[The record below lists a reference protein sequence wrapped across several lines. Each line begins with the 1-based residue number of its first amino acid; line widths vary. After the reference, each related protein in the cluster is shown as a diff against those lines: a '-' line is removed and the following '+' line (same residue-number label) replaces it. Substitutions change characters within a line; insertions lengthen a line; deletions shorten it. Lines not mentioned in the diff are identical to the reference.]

1 MRYEVTLTANG
12 DTWREYMDATGT
24 AQIWATYSGKEGLRI
39 VAIKPLAELES

>member
-12 DTWREYMDATGT
+12 DTWREYLAASGT
-24 AQIWATYSGKEGLRI
+24 AEVYAAYAGKDGLRI